1 MPSIEAVKNPVNE
14 TRLRALALVSALYDL
29 ALGIPMLVAAPQVA
43 RLMGAGAPSPVIN
56 AQLNGLFTITLA
68 IGYFWAAADVEARRG
83 YLWVAGVFAK
93 AAGALLFVVDHFA
106 RGSPDSFL
114 LFAVT
119 DGSLALVTLV
129 LLMQAK
135 ERDQYSSNSTRG

>member
-1 MPSIEAVKNPVNE
+1 MPSIEAVKIPVNE
-14 TRLRALALVSALYDL
+14 RRLRALALVSALYDL

-68 IGYFWAAADVEARRG
+68 IGYFWAAGDVEARRG
-83 YLWVAGVFAK
+83 YLWIAGVLAK

-114 LFAVT
+114 LFAAT
-119 DGSLALVTLV
+119 DGTLALATLV
-129 LLMQAK
+129 LLS
-135 ERDQYSSNSTRG
+135 RPRPGRP

>member
-1 MPSIEAVKNPVNE
+1 MPSIGSVKNPVNE
-14 TRLRALALVSALYDL
+14 TADPLLRRARRQLRALALVSAFYDL
-29 ALGIPMLVAAPQVA
+29 ALGIPMLVAAPEIA

-68 IGYFWAAADVEARRG
+68 LGYFWAAADVEARRG
-83 YLWVAGVFAK
+83 YLWIAGVLAK

-114 LFAVT
+114 LFAAT
-119 DGSLALVTLV
+119 DGTLALVTLV
-129 LLMQAK
+129 LLRRPA
-135 ERDQYSSNSTRG
+135 